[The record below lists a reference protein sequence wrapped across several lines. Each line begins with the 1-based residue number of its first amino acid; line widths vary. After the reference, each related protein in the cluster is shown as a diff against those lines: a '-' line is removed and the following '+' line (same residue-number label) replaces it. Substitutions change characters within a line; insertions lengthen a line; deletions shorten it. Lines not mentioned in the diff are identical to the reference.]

1 MERDSA
7 QHTANKEIE
16 QIKKTLLAATSLS
29 EADKKAMVDGG
40 AAAHTHDMLTAL
52 ETKMKELCKGQ
63 ANRAWFSLRRFCVTS
78 STACKVIKLCARS
91 ISQDVAVPEA
101 VSDALKI
108 CARYLAID
116 LNDSKV
122 K

>member
-1 MERDSA
+1 
-7 QHTANKEIE
+7 
-16 QIKKTLLAATSLS
+16 
-29 EADKKAMVDGG
+29 MVDGG